1 MMSAMMCFVP
11 LLVFLSHSF
20 ATQTST
26 APPAPIVDSLCLSE
40 VLISTPQPYDPA
52 QIAAAQRKADSAREA
67 IRQGAKFED
76 IAKKYSDGPSAG
88 LGGALGLFKHGQL
101 AKSIEDRVFAMK
113 VGDVSDVI
121 RTKQGFLVLQ
131 VTECGRHGGSGSIEI
146 PKAHQYGLGL
156 GTIGRTVEGV
166 EILSNTPG
174 VELIP
179 YLRIVVRNINRN
191 WHGQIPAS
199 ETRKGKLAIEFAIMK
214 DGNLAAMWLV
224 SRPGGP
230 DDEALVRMAWASI
243 TKSNPFPP
251 LPSEFT
257 GSFLALRFRFDYSQ
271 R

>member
-1 MMSAMMCFVP
+1 MMSAMTCFVP
-11 LLVFLSHSF
+11 LLIFPLHLF

-26 APPAPIVDSLCLSE
+26 TPPAPTVDSLCLSE
-40 VLISTPQPYDPA
+40 VLISTPQPSNPA
-52 QIAAAQRKADSAREA
+52 EIAAAERKADSAREA

-76 IAKKYSDGPSAG
+76 IATKYSDGPSAG
-88 LGGALGLFKHGQL
+88 LGGALGLFKRGQL

-121 RTKQGFLVLQ
+121 RTRQGFAILKV
-131 VTECGRHGGSGSIEI
+131 VECGPAPSKQTKQK
-146 PKAHQYGLGL
+146 PAHQYGLGV

-174 VELIP
+174 VELAP
-179 YLRIVVRNINRN
+179 YLRVVVQNINRN
-191 WHGQIPAS
+191 WRDQIPAS
-199 ETRKGKLAIEFAIMK
+199 GMRKGKLAIEFAIMK
-214 DGNLAAMWLV
+214 DGNLVDMWLV

-230 DDEALVRMAWASI
+230 DDEAMARMAWTSI

-251 LPSEFT
+251 LPGEFT
-257 GSFLALRFRFDYSQ
+257 GSFLALRFHFDYSQ

>member
-67 IRQGAKFED
+67 IRQRAKFED
-76 IAKKYSDGPSAG
+76 
-88 LGGALGLFKHGQL
+88 
-101 AKSIEDRVFAMK
+101 IEDRVFAMK